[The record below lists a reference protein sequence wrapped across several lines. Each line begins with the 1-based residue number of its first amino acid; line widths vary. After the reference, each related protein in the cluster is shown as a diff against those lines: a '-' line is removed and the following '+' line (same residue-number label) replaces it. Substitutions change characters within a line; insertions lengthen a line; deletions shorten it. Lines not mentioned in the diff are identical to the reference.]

1 MGIMEGIVKD
11 SDGNVISCCHCGSRN
26 IHKSG
31 FLYRANSKKQQWKCM
46 ACGRKTVKPT
56 ILEKSPFKVEER
68 DPESIPIEE
77 LIEYRNTQYKQKKN
91 SKENKKP

>member
-1 MGIMEGIVKD
+1 MGVTQGIVKD
-11 SDGNVISCCHCGSRN
+11 NDGNVICCYHCGSRN

-31 FLYRANSKKQQWKCM
+31 FLYRANSKKQQWKCL
-46 ACGRKTVKPT
+46 ACGKKTVRPT

-77 LIEYRNTQYKQKKN
+77 LIEFRKKQYRQKKT
-91 SKENKKP
+91 SKDWY